1 VLDQPKPDQAASRP
15 GEHVD
20 LLGRIVDFGREVLGP
35 APQPSAPQAPRTN
48 LARWGQGC
56 RPYAVASDLAG
67 VLSNIARFGEEV
79 KNSRALQKRLA
90 YARSWYAYQDQE
102 GQWRFGPSKFVGY
115 DRMTAEGYIDTAE
128 DRDGRRTE
136 AQLQQWFTAVDPE
149 SELGTRLSSALY
161 GFLAGYGKAP
171 STKMRINIPND
182 VHQKHFGAIA
192 PDPHDILVAT
202 LIAAAKTLPP
212 SHLEKLKASLPG
224 R

>member
-1 VLDQPKPDQAASRP
+1 V
-15 GEHVD
+15 V
-20 LLGRIVDFGREVLGP
+20 V
-35 APQPSAPQAPRTN
+35 
-48 LARWGQGC
+48 
-56 RPYAVASDLAG
+56 SDLPG

-79 KNSRALQKRLA
+79 EKSRALQKRLA
-90 YARSWYAYQDQE
+90 YARSWYAYQDEE

-149 SELGTRLSSALY
+149 SELGAQLSSALY
-161 GFLAGYGKAP
+161 GFLASYGKAP
-171 STKMRINIPND
+171 STKMRINVPND
-182 VHQKHFGAIA
+182 VHEKHFGATA
-192 PDPHDILVAT
+192 SDPHDILVAT

-212 SHLEKLKASLPG
+212 SHLEKLRANLFG